1 MALQFRKTAEPY
13 YARTKPETAKKKSY
27 LHWLH
32 ALPCAVTGKYGV
44 EAAHVSFPAP
54 WYGHTGRAKGKKA
67 PDVFAVPLRPEE
79 HALQHSG
86 KLGSEEHFWKSRGID
101 PHQLAT
107 TLWAIYSSYPEPDA
121 TALATSRINSGLA
134 LANRLQSKELA

>member
-1 MALQFRKTAEPY
+1 MALQIKNTAEPY
-13 YARTKPETAKKKSY
+13 YARTKPQTSKKKPY

-32 ALPCAVTGKYGV
+32 ALPCCVTGRYGV

-54 WYGHTGRAKGKKA
+54 WYGHTGRGKGAKA
-67 PDVFAVPLRPEE
+67 PDIFALPLRPEE

-86 KLGSEEHFWKSRGID
+86 KVGSEQDYWKSRGVD

-107 TLWAIYSSYPEPDA
+107 TLWAIYSAYPEADA

-134 LANRLQSKELA
+134 VAGRLRERDTL